1 MTRVACFLLL
11 AASTSVEL
19 VDEVY
24 RIAPAEWKY
33 VEVNLRQNPALVTAS
48 FQVESG
54 AEAGAG
60 AGSDKVRLAL
70 MTRADLAHLRGEL
83 PHGLLA
89 VTPPG
94 RSGALDF
101 RVREPGDY
109 ALVVDN
115 RSGKKPAAVHLRIAL
130 DFAQPFG
137 PVVTRLG
144 PRRQVTVIVLAFAF
158 FFGVVT
164 YSARKLLRAT
174 RRA

>member
-1 MTRVACFLLL
+1 MTALVCFVLL

-24 RIAPAEWKY
+24 RIPPGEWKY

-48 FQVESG
+48 FRVDSG
-54 AEAGAG
+54 AES
-60 AGSDKVRLAL
+60 GSDKVRLAL
-70 MTRADLAHLRGEL
+70 MTRADLTHLRDDL

-89 VTPPG
+89 VTPVG
-94 RSGALDF
+94 KSGALEF

-115 RSGKKPAAVHLRIAL
+115 RSNKNLPAAVHLHIAL
-130 DFAQPFG
+130 DFARPSG

-144 PRRQVTVIVLAFAF
+144 PRRQLTVIVLAFAF

-164 YSARKLLRAT
+164 YSARKLLRAAKRT
-174 RRA
+174 